1 MHRISFQRHFAQSLF
16 KIKPSSGTTG
26 TKLEALK
33 WSQMTVKQRVIH
45 TTELTG
51 YTSLII
57 LGIATVSAASYFL
70 SLELLASSRDGS
82 IYNQALDLVKNSPQL
97 SILIGTPMLG
107 PNEVEGWNS
116 HSRWSVKSHFVKDE
130 IVNKRFMRFMV
141 KVCFSVY

>member
-1 MHRISFQRHFAQSLF
+1 MHRLQFKRFSQFQAL
-16 KIKPSSGTTG
+16 KIKPASGSTG
-26 TKLEALK
+26 TKLETLK

-70 SLELLASSRDGS
+70 TLELLASSRDDT